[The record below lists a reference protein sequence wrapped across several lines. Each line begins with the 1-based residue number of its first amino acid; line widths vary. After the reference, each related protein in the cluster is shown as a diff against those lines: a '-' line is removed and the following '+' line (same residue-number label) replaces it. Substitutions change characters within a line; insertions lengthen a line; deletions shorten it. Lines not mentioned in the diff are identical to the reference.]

1 MTTEEF
7 ILRCIGCYPSACKYI
22 DKVTDDFDIDDLT
35 EYEVIGA
42 IESAKDKAQIGNLLI
57 AQCFEKIIY
66 KAQQEYKQY
75 ADELLGK
82 FAYYCDDY
90 ASSICFNGEQV
101 NNCAELDN
109 KIIEWINSKL
119 K

>member
-1 MTTEEF
+1 MTTEQF
-7 ILRCIGCYPSACKYI
+7 ILRCMGCYPSACKYI

-42 IESAKDKAQIGNLLI
+42 IESAKDKSEIGNLLI

-66 KAQQEYKQY
+66 KAQREYPQY
-75 ADELLGK
+75 SDKLLGK
-82 FAYYCDDY
+82 FDYCCEDY

-101 NNCAELDN
+101 NNWDELDN
-109 KIIEWINSKL
+109 KINEWINDKSK
-119 K
+119 